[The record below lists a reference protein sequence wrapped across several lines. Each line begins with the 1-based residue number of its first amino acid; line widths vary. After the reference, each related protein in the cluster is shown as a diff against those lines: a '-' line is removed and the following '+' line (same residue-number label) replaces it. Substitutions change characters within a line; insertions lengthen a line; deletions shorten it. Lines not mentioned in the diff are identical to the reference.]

1 MFFCL
6 SLRACCFGFTLKC
19 LPCICA
25 IIKQNE
31 INVLFKWKFLVCVF
45 FSYWNFK
52 IRFFKKPIFYNY
64 VLIYMYKL
72 KLITYTNYTSTCTH
86 IVAALIGVFV
96 YINTGTLDFQ
106 INMRNWYSCKNVH
119 EKHILWILKCRFNFL
134 DRWKTK
140 WIGHIRFYILTIV
153 SKTVGLRNWVL
164 V

>member
-1 MFFCL
+1 MNHQRTVLLPYFLIFRLFLFTSYLFVFFCL
-6 SLRACCFGFTLKC
+6 SLRACCIGFTLKC

-31 INVLFKWKFLVCVF
+31 INVLFRWRFLVNFF

-86 IVAALIGVFV
+86 NVTHCSSFNGGICIYKYSRVLI
-96 YINTGTLDFQ
+96 
-106 INMRNWYSCKNVH
+106 KH
-119 EKHILWILKCRFNFL
+119 EELIFM
-134 DRWKTK
+134 
-140 WIGHIRFYILTIV
+140 
-153 SKTVGLRNWVL
+153 
-164 V
+164 